1 MRMMLFSAAAMLA
14 LAACS
19 PPAETPAPA
28 PEPVAPVVT
37 APTNAEEATAQDT
50 CGASQYAAMVGTSIA
65 AATFPEG
72 VRTIMPDTVV
82 TQDFRADRLNVLV
95 DANGVITG
103 FQCY

>member
-1 MRMMLFSAAAMLA
+1 MRMMLMSAAALFA
-14 LAACS
+14 LGACGQS
-19 PPAETPAPA
+19 TEPAPVA
-28 PEPVAPVVT
+28 PEPETPVVA

-50 CGASQYAAMVGTSIA
+50 CGAAQYAAMVGTSIA

-72 VRTIMPDTVV
+72 VRTIMPDSVV
-82 TQDFRADRLNVLV
+82 TQDFRADRLNVIV

>member
-1 MRMMLFSAAAMLA
+1 MRMTLMSAAATFA
-14 LAACS
+14 LVACT
-19 PPAETPAPA
+19 PPAETPAPT
-28 PEPVAPVVT
+28 PEPAAPVVA

-50 CGASQYAAMVGTSIA
+50 CGASQYAAMVGAQIA

-72 VRTIMPDTVV
+72 VRTIAPDSVV

-95 DANGVITG
+95 DASGVITG

>member
-1 MRMMLFSAAAMLA
+1 MRMMIISAVAMLA
-14 LAACS
+14 LAACGQTAE
-19 PPAETPAPA
+19 PPPPA
-28 PEPVAPVVT
+28 PEPETPVVV

-50 CGASQYAAMVGTSIA
+50 CGASQYASMVGTQIA

-72 VRTIMPDTVV
+72 VRTIAPDTVV

>member
-1 MRMMLFSAAAMLA
+1 MRMMLMSAAAMLA
-14 LAACS
+14 LAACGQAEA
-19 PPAETPAPA
+19 PPPA
-28 PEPVAPVVT
+28 PEPEVPVVA

-50 CGASQYAAMVGTSIA
+50 CGASGYAAMVGTQIA

-72 VRTIMPDTVV
+72 VRTIAPDTVV